1 MTDVCCFEHCNS
13 NNSFRIISLKIFNYL
28 LFLAQLISTMF
39 IYYTPAT
46 NRIAEK
52 FKEVYVLGTI
62 TVNGNR
68 LMIEIII
75 ISVYLPVVSHQLGL

>member
-52 FKEVYVLGTI
+52 FKEK
-62 TVNGNR
+62 
-68 LMIEIII
+68 MF
-75 ISVYLPVVSHQLGL
+75 